1 MFTTLA
7 ATALLLGIFIMA
19 ALLITSEWSE
29 LASHIGA

>member
-7 ATALLLGIFIMA
+7 ATALLLGIVVIA
-19 ALLITSEWSE
+19 SLLVTSEWSE